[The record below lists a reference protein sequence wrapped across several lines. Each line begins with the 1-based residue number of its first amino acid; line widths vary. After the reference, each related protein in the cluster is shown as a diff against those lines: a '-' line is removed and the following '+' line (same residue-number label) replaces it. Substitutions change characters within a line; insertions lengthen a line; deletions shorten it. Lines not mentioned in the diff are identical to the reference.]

1 MSRRYYSAKS
11 LRRAMNW
18 WPPYLFSGVRVL
30 KLSDDWRSAR
40 VGLRLHFL
48 NRNYVGTQFGG
59 SLFSMGDP
67 FWMLLVMNNLGR
79 DYIVWD
85 KAGEIDFVSP
95 GRGPVHA
102 DFELTEDRLE
112 EIRQATAD
120 GAKALPWFE
129 HEVVA
134 EDGTVVARVR
144 KQLYVRLKQGRSA
157 GGAGTPGDRAVPA
170 VAGSQ
175 PGRPGLTNPES

>member
-1 MSRRYYSAKS
+1 MSRRSFSAKS

-30 KLSDDWRSAR
+30 RLPDDWRSAR
-40 VGLRLHFL
+40 VALRLHFF

-59 SLFSMGDP
+59 SLFAMGDP
-67 FWMLLVMNNLGR
+67 FWMLLVMNSLGR

-95 GRGPVHA
+95 GRGTVYA
-102 DFELTEDRLE
+102 DFELTEERLE
-112 EIRQATAD
+112 EIRRATAD
-120 GAKALPWFE
+120 GGKALPWFE

-144 KQLYVRLKQGRSA
+144 KQLYVRLKQGRTPA
-157 GGAGTPGDRAVPA
+157 GRADGPIPA
-170 VAGSQ
+170 AAAAQPSQ
-175 PGRPGLTNPES
+175 PGRTSPAS